1 VTGGQ
6 ITEVKCYALMLF
18 YGKIFSNDANRYY
31 KDFLR
36 DHFTEVTS
44 FTEATIFTE
53 VTTFTD
59 FLEAVLN
66 KFFRF
71 TRDISQVSPNVT

>member
-1 VTGGQ
+1 MTGDQ

-18 YGKIFSNDANRYY
+18 YGKVFSNDANRYY

-44 FTEATIFTE
+44 FTE